1 MKAWHELVM
10 SSSQVF
16 QNSDVMDLVQSVQA
30 MNQAH
35 ASFLKIDLA
44 EREKMISSVLDAF
57 KLELATHADAIADT
71 FNESIGVP
79 KNRVRQEMLPTAAE
93 LLNQVEG
100 TFRERSE
107 KGTAFYPSAGH
118 CAVFLGWTDPLVS
131 FVRRVPVL
139 FAAGNAVC
147 LKPSRTSAAAYDLMG
162 KLWFNSLEATG
173 LPKGLFQIL
182 HGAGE
187 GEDQIGELIL
197 RHPAMK
203 SIYWIGRTES
213 AQKARV
219 AALQNGKRFFFSGS
233 GRNPAVIFPNPDAG
247 AFEAKVRKLADLVL
261 DAHGLGPFRPS
272 RFFIQESVYK
282 TVLEIITDQWG
293 RVQKEGD
300 LVGTLPLKECLRFD
314 HQLKLALSET
324 GKLVTGG
331 SRAELV
337 IQPTLIRDLTNCSTL
352 QGEELSGP
360 VMTAASFKYLHEAL
374 KYANTSPLGLSAYLL
389 HSEAEKISAI
399 SSKVEA
405 SRVITDPGIPRSAY
419 LFRSVHPV
427 KQSQSEDD
435 GVDAIF
441 GSSQWRARV
450 F

>member
-1 MKAWHELVM
+1 M

-16 QNSDVMDLVQSVQA
+16 QNSDVMALVQSVQA

-44 EREKMISSVLDAF
+44 ERERMISSVLRSF
-57 KLELATHADAIADT
+57 KLELSIHANAIAST
-71 FNESIGVP
+71 FSESIGVP
-79 KNRVRQEMLPTAAE
+79 QKRVLDEMLPTATE
-93 LLNQVEG
+93 LLNQIEE
-100 TFRERSE
+100 TFREFSE
-107 KGTAFYPSAGH
+107 KGVAFYPSAGH

-139 FAAGNAVC
+139 FAASNAVC
-147 LKPSRTSAAAYDLMG
+147 LKPSRTSASAYDFLG
-162 KLWFNSLEATG
+162 KLWQKSLESNG
-173 LPKGLFQIL
+173 VPKGLFQIL

-187 GEDQIGELIL
+187 GEEQIGELIV

-203 SIYWIGRTES
+203 SIYWIGRTE
-213 AQKARV
+213 AALKARV
-219 AALQNGKRFFFSGS
+219 SALQEGKRFFFSGS
-233 GRNPAVIFPNPDAG
+233 GRNPAIIFPHPEAEI
-247 AFEAKVRKLADLVL
+247 FEAKVRRMADLVL

-282 TVLEIITDQWG
+282 QVLEIITDQWD
-293 RVQKEGD
+293 RIQKAEG
-300 LVGTLPLKECLRFD
+300 LAVALPLKECLRFD

-331 SRAELV
+331 SRAERV
-337 IQPTLIRDLTNCSTL
+337 IKPTLIRDLTNCSTL

-360 VMTAASFKYLHEAL
+360 VITAASFKYLHEAL

-389 HSEAEKISAI
+389 HSESEKISAI
-399 SSKVEA
+399 SSKIEA
-405 SRVITDPGIPRSAY
+405 SRVITRPELSRSTY
-419 LFRSVHPV
+419 LLKSVHPV

-435 GVDAIF
+435 GVGAIF
-441 GSSQWRARV
+441 GSSQWRSRV